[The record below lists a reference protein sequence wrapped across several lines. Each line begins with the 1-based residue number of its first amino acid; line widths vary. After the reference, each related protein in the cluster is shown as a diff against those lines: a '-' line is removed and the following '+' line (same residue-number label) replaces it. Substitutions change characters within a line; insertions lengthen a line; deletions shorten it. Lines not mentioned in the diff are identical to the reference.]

1 MSLTMMMMMMMRMM
15 MMMMMR
21 RRRRRMLQLGPE
33 HLARAPL
40 VRICHQ
46 RVPFLPPGSHL
57 LGVED
62 GAEARAEDGHQDPLL

>member
-1 MSLTMMMMMMMRMM
+1 MRMMMMMMTMM

-21 RRRRRMLQLGPE
+21 RRRRMLQLGPK

-40 VRICHQ
+40 IGICHQ
-46 RVPFLPPGSHL
+46 RVPVLPPGSHL